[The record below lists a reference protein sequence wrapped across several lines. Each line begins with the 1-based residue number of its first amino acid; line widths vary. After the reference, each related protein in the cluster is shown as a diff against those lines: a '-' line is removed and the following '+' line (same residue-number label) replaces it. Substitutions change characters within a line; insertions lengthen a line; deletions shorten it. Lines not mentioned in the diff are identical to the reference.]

1 MITLC
6 PNCRQKVLLVYFEK
20 TRDQMSHC
28 AGCGTYVH
36 ATYTSEAEREVWDF
50 HFEKPRPVFK
60 KKSGCGWVLLPMLL
74 VLSGIIYLL
83 LNNK

>member
-6 PNCRQKVLLVYFEK
+6 PNCRQKVALVYFEK
-20 TRDQMSHC
+20 TGDQMMHC

-36 ATYTSEAEREVWDF
+36 ATYESGAEREVWDF
-50 HFEKPRPVFK
+50 HFEKPRPVSK
-60 KKSGCGWVLLPMLL
+60 KKRGCCCELLLILL
-74 VLSGIIYLL
+74 VLSGIIYWL